1 MELRSTTIKYSKQ
14 KRSELKTKEQS
25 LQKELQE
32 LDFKICNGD
41 VLDEVILDRYET
53 AKEELK
59 KIHESR
65 RKEAM
70 FRSKT
75 KWLEHGEKPTKYFY
89 NLEKTNYDKKCIREI
104 KLENEITSN
113 FTMINKEIENFY
125 KNMYT
130 SKVDNIQTLQ
140 PSKGFSD
147 YIKDINTPRL
157 SKEEQEDLDQSLSCQ
172 ELKDALNCFAEN
184 KTPGEDGFTKEFY
197 VAFFGLLWGDL
208 LNSYNEAFSKGILSI
223 SQRRG
228 TITLLSKGDTYL
240 TDLTNWRP
248 ISLLNIDYKILT
260 KILALRL
267 EKYLPK
273 LIHGDQTGFVKGRY
287 IGQNIRLMS
296 DLMEDLDQKNLS
308 GIFLFIDFEK
318 AFDTL
323 EWSFILDT
331 LKVFNFGS
339 NFIKWFSTIYNG
351 SQSAV
356 LNGGYLTN
364 YFEISRG

>member
-1 MELRSTTIKYSKQ
+1 
-14 KRSELKTKEQS
+14 
-25 LQKELQE
+25 
-32 LDFKICNGD
+32 
-41 VLDEVILDRYET
+41 
-53 AKEELK
+53 
-59 KIHESR
+59 
-65 RKEAM
+65 
-70 FRSKT
+70 
-75 KWLEHGEKPTKYFY
+75 
-89 NLEKTNYDKKCIREI
+89 
-104 KLENEITSN
+104 
-113 FTMINKEIENFY
+113 
-125 KNMYT
+125 MYT
-130 SKVDNIQTLQ
+130 SKVDNIQTSQ

-172 ELKDALNCFAEN
+172 ELQDALNCFAEN

-197 VAFFGLLWGDL
+197 VAFFDLLWGDL

-228 TITLLSKGDTYL
+228 TITLLPKGDTYL

-364 YFEISRG
+364 YFEISRRNYQGSD